1 MNPDNN
7 PYCVPEVCESVV
19 ARLLPVVPKSP
30 PGIGWPV
37 LAVVLYLSAFASLAV
52 GLLAVALVT
61 WVVIFD
67 SMSGVEFLEMMAVST
82 VYLGFGIAWVL
93 SGFCF
98 WTGRLRF
105 AFFTCLAGIA
115 FPVCYSLIFVF

>member
-30 PGIGWPV
+30 PGIGWRV
-37 LAVVLYLSAFASLAV
+37 LAVVLYLSAGVSLGT
-52 GLLAVALVT
+52 GLSAVALLT
-61 WVVIFD
+61 WILIYD
-67 SMSGVEFLEMMAVST
+67 SVSAYEFLELMAVCT

-98 WTGRLRF
+98 WTGRRRF
-105 AFFTCLAGIA
+105 AFVACLAGIA
-115 FPVCYSLIFVF
+115 FPVCYGLIFVF